1 MSSFFSH
8 FSVFWRYFYIIHSPS
23 TFFPHP
29 NPHKITRLSTYVS
42 FRNKPQIP
50 FCSHRTPSD
59 HVKKQADSLTFSLNH
74 MHLISEKCTS
84 SACQDNFFSCFTALI
99 IVLQLQTVKPFCPTV
114 FDNIF
119 LFSAVINCCYQ
130 RIDGRTDNIRVNTST
145 PCKSSVWFTDSDI
158 SNSL

>member
-1 MSSFFSH
+1 MRKLYLIKWPMSSFFSH
-8 FSVFWRYFYIIHSPS
+8 FSVFWRYFHIIHSPS

-84 SACQDNFFSCFTALI
+84 ICLSGQ
-99 IVLQLQTVKPFCPTV
+99 
-114 FDNIF
+114 F
-119 LFSAVINCCYQ
+119 LLLFY
-130 RIDGRTDNIRVNTST
+130 
-145 PCKSSVWFTDSDI
+145 SSDYSI
-158 SNSL
+158 AASNSQAILPDCFWQYFFIFSGY

>member
-1 MSSFFSH
+1 MRKLYLIKWPMSSFFSH
-8 FSVFWRYFYIIHSPS
+8 FSVFWRYFHIIHSPS

-84 SACQDNFFSCFTALI
+84 ICLSGQFLLLFYSSDYSIATPNSQAILPDCFWQYFFIFSGYWL
-99 IVLQLQTVKPFCPTV
+99 LLPTH
-114 FDNIF
+114 
-119 LFSAVINCCYQ
+119 
-130 RIDGRTDNIRVNTST
+130 RWTHG
-145 PCKSSVWFTDSDI
+145 
-158 SNSL
+158 

>member
-1 MSSFFSH
+1 MRKLYLIKWPMSSFFSH
-8 FSVFWRYFYIIHSPS
+8 FSVFWRYFHIIHSPS

-50 FCSHRTPSD
+50 SCSHRTPSD

-84 SACQDNFFSCFTALI
+84 ICLSGQ
-99 IVLQLQTVKPFCPTV
+99 
-114 FDNIF
+114 F
-119 LFSAVINCCYQ
+119 LLLFY
-130 RIDGRTDNIRVNTST
+130 
-145 PCKSSVWFTDSDI
+145 SSDYSI
-158 SNSL
+158 AASNSQAILPDCFWQYFFIFSGY